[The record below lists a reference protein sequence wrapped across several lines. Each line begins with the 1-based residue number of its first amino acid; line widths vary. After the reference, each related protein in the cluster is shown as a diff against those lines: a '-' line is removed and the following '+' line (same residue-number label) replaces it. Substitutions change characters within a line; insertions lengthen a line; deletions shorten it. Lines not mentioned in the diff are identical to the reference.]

1 MQAKPVPSQ
10 SFLKDHSQP
19 VRGLNASSPNL
30 TPRKSPGDRLPY
42 MAEPKR
48 GCSARTGMTRRTLL
62 GLGPLAA
69 SLLLRAESLSAT
81 ASPSLKEVLNGIE
94 LRYNRLATLQVDF
107 QQTQTYSGRP
117 RFEEQGTLYLR
128 RPSKMRWEYSRP
140 AGKLLV
146 GDGDLLHY
154 YNPRTNQVR
163 QVKPMETG
171 DLRAPLAFLLG
182 RLRFRRQFR
191 NLRLETV
198 EGRTL
203 LAADGRSGKEAYGRV
218 EFTYDEADFR
228 LVHLRILGQDDSITS
243 FHFDDEIVNPRLD
256 PALFD
261 FVPPPGADL
270 LEEAGSLGGQR

>member
-1 MQAKPVPSQ
+1 
-10 SFLKDHSQP
+10 
-19 VRGLNASSPNL
+19 
-30 TPRKSPGDRLPY
+30 
-42 MAEPKR
+42 MAEPRR
-48 GCSARTGMTRRTLL
+48 GCYARTGTTRRTLL
-62 GLGPLAA
+62 WLGPLAA
-69 SLLLRAESLSAT
+69 SLLLRAELLA
-81 ASPSLKEVLNGIE
+81 APDRPSLNEVLSGVE

-146 GDGDLLHY
+146 GDGELLYY

-191 NLRLETV
+191 NLRLENV
-198 EGRTL
+198 DGRTL

-228 LVHLRILGQDDSITS
+228 LMHLRILGQDDSITT

-256 PALFD
+256 PALFE
-261 FVPPPGADL
+261 FVPPAGADL
-270 LEEAGSLGGQR
+270 LEEAGLGGSR